1 MLDSLLQEVCINIIS
16 RKPSGQL
23 FVSSGLKK
31 VYLTI
36 KKVHSTIDTFVC
48 FLVLGWVM
56 GQQHK
61 VCTPWPIGRKTPHF
75 DKFMMLI
82 QVERKALSLEKAHRD
97 GAAVMS

>member
-16 RKPSGQL
+16 RKPLGRL

-31 VYLTI
+31 VHLTI
-36 KKVHSTIDTFVC
+36 KKFHLTAYTFVSAS
-48 FLVLGWVM
+48 VLGWVM

-61 VCTPWPIGRKTPHF
+61 VGRSEGRTPDF
-75 DKFMMLI
+75 EKFMMLI

-97 GAAVMS
+97 D